1 MTDQDSVAR
10 LPIAAS
16 LSTGIPVS
24 KYFRNLTLDN
34 FMQNSSESISVAD
47 EFGDPAFDML
57 IDDCEVISK
66 DELIARRCQVLS
78 VGMNVTYRRE
88 ELGEVYCNATAYS
101 DEAQEAE
108 DNTGHSADGLPTP
121 CQSFES
127 EEERLAREQ
136 EEKLAALGVTGFA
149 KPVRT
154 SIRRSIVLAKP
165 ASTQDTRTPITY
177 DANTHHDSEYA
188 FP

>member
-1 MTDQDSVAR
+1 MTDQDFVAC

-16 LSTGIPVS
+16 LPAGTPVS
-24 KYFRNLTLDN
+24 KYFRNLTLEDLL
-34 FMQNSSESISVAD
+34 QNSSETISGANDV
-47 EFGDPAFDML
+47 GDPAFDML
-57 IDDCEVISK
+57 TDDCEVISK
-66 DELIARRCQVLS
+66 DELIARRCQVVS
-78 VGMNVTYRRE
+78 VERDAVYQGK
-88 ELGEVYCNATAYS
+88 ELGELDWKRTAYS

-108 DNTGHSADGLPTP
+108 DDIGHCTDGLPTP

-127 EEERLAREQ
+127 EEERSVREQ

-154 SIRRSIVLAKP
+154 SIRRSTVPAKP
-165 ASTQDTRTPITY
+165 TSTQDTHTTITF
-177 DANTHHDSEYA
+177 DANTRHGPQYV